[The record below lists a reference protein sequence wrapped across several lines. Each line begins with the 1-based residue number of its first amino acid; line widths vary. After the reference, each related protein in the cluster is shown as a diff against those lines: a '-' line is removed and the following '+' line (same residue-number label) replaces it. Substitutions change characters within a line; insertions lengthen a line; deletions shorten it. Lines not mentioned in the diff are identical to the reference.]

1 MELVRWD
8 QVEGVNRIQSR
19 INELFEDTFGRPRA
33 QQSAAAGVWYPPVD
47 ILESKDSYLIRA
59 ELPGMRKEDLKTEVN
74 EGILTLSG
82 ERKFEEPA
90 SGVEY
95 HRVERVTGKFSRS
108 FHLPQT
114 VKHDGIKATYR
125 DGILEVQVPKADEAK
140 PKSTYL
146 SVEDWLKTSCRDL
159 RNSPRRFGRKN
170 ACGAI
175 LDLGYR
181 VGGKSRARKSAISIC
196 LETVVTRERRPD
208 LRICYAWRLRRR
220 ERIRTAQDVER
231 ALAASPIPRV
241 AR

>member
-19 INELFEDTFGRPRA
+19 INELFEDTFGRTREQP
-33 QQSAAAGVWYPPVD
+33 SANAGAWYPPVD
-47 ILESKDSYLIRA
+47 ILESKDSYLVRA

-74 EGILTLSG
+74 EGIMTLSG

-108 FHLPQT
+108 FYLPQT

-140 PKSTYL
+140 PRQIDI
-146 SVEDWLKTSCRDL
+146 SV
-159 RNSPRRFGRKN
+159 N
-170 ACGAI
+170 
-175 LDLGYR
+175 
-181 VGGKSRARKSAISIC
+181 
-196 LETVVTRERRPD
+196 
-208 LRICYAWRLRRR
+208 
-220 ERIRTAQDVER
+220 
-231 ALAASPIPRV
+231 
-241 AR
+241 